1 MSSTEPDNTNTDG
14 EQDADTTNLSIFGP
28 PTAEELRD
36 QLNAQ
41 VSEKDEQLI
50 VIAAELAKIE
60 QDYQTALANNA
71 DPSTVRHYE
80 ELKQAHTALVER
92 CLREFNELMR
102 QCLCARRGAN
112 AYLEKKIQRYNAE
125 VQRMKDEAKERKAK
139 REEAARV
146 REDKKR
152 WRSLP
157 VEERKRIRR
166 EQQREISVLRR
177 KYAAFIVAKEA
188 LEIEAEALRARRK
201 ARYAHMDRW
210 DGIFEWYSEALLRHR
225 VYKMLE
231 DLGMRYC

>member
-1 MSSTEPDNTNTDG
+1 MSSTEPDNTVTDG
-14 EQDADTTNLSIFGP
+14 EHSADTADFPIFGP
-28 PTAEELRD
+28 PTARELHA
-36 QLNAQ
+36 QLEAQ
-41 VSEKDEQLI
+41 VSEKDKQHH
-50 VIAAELAKIE
+50 VFAAELAKIE
-60 QDYQTALANNA
+60 QDYQAALANDA
-71 DPSTVRHYE
+71 DPSIVRHYE
-80 ELKQAHTALVER
+80 EVKQAHTALGEQ
-92 CLREFNELMR
+92 CLKELAELMQ

-125 VQRMKDEAKERKAK
+125 VQRMDNEAKERKAK

-177 KYAAFIVAKEA
+177 KYAAFMVAKEA
-188 LEIEAEALRARRK
+188 LDIEVEALRARRK

-231 DLGMRYC
+231 DLGMRYD